1 MRSEFG
7 GIFSEKNDLF
17 DLLKNN
23 RVCCGLCCSLILDKY
38 AGRQLKNVKSNGSQR
53 LSIKTREHNIYF
65 NSLDIIT
72 KGKILERLLNDI
84 KQIDAFDKIDP
95 HKLSRLTSYL
105 RRFFEEKFLI
115 KELKYTY
122 ARYLLDSWNS
132 KLKVRL
138 ITQKKNECISQEK
151 SKIRKVKKKEDN
163 LKRIQRKKYLDNKRE
178 LFLNMFQELNDV
190 TKLKILLKGIE
201 IPIQAI
207 PDIFLPKASLMLR
220 CLLKNEFNQLELT
233 RLREIFG
240 ENFRNN
246 KIKSWKKL
254 IKVMK

>member
-17 DLLKNN
+17 DLLKSN

-38 AGRQLKNVKSNGSQR
+38 AGRQLKNVKSNGSQG

-138 ITQKKNECISQEK
+138 ITKKKMNVFLR
-151 SKIRKVKKKEDN
+151 RKV
-163 LKRIQRKKYLDNKRE
+163 R
-178 LFLNMFQELNDV
+178 
-190 TKLKILLKGIE
+190 
-201 IPIQAI
+201 
-207 PDIFLPKASLMLR
+207 
-220 CLLKNEFNQLELT
+220 LE
-233 RLREIFG
+233 RLRK
-240 ENFRNN
+240 R
-246 KIKSWKKL
+246 KI
-254 IKVMK
+254 I